1 MFFYPCCR
9 MEGPGPLRST
19 RPAARAGVS
28 TRCHG
33 SCETSERDRTGQ
45 SSLCLCGMHLSSSNS
60 HPGWSVD
67 SELPSAARVLVPEV
81 RLSGRAFPPT
91 FPHFP
96 SRQKAQSFY
105 LTQSAKNGGKN
116 PHKLTPKTKPPNFTV
131 FLESHLHLLI
141 GAPGLLPSSWIALKP
156 PNSSTQSIKL
166 NKDLSTILSGSS
178 ANFLPREFSLEGT
191 EGKPAQ
197 TELLK
202 SLSDPWCTAPR
213 SFSG

>member
-1 MFFYPCCR
+1 MEHLKPSLLPPSSLQPPSLINQGLSSREAADGAKGQLGQSLSVFFYPCCR

-141 GAPGLLPSSWIALKP
+141 GAPG
-156 PNSSTQSIKL
+156 
-166 NKDLSTILSGSS
+166 
-178 ANFLPREFSLEGT
+178 
-191 EGKPAQ
+191 
-197 TELLK
+197 
-202 SLSDPWCTAPR
+202 
-213 SFSG
+213 